1 MPPAAW
7 KNCWHTTSSLLHSP
21 CAHCRKATTCA
32 WCTRCAPSCTF
43 CLAVGPPS
51 PPNTSPPSSARACGS
66 GPGTR
71 AARATATGEG
81 TTRGG
86 VTVAAAERGA
96 QGSKCRWGV
105 MRLGLRGPIGRRG
118 AVRRATARRR
128 WCGSTASC
136 CCSSVDASAGRQS
149 SGCLDSWLLLGSS
162 LHGSRSRYRSRVE
175 LRLSTVRRIINV
187 DGWTAD
193 PRSFCIPAV
202 APHPLPHIAWWV
214 KAPSNCLPHT
224 RLSAENVGSLVFR
237 LGVQGSYPT
246 SCYVR
251 LPAN

>member
-1 MPPAAW
+1 MRGASGCPQQHGKTAGTP
-7 KNCWHTTSSLLHSP
+7 H
-21 CAHCRKATTCA
+21 
-32 WCTRCAPSCTF
+32 
-43 CLAVGPPS
+43 
-51 PPNTSPPSSARACGS
+51 PPSSTLRAHTAERRRRVPGARAVRH
-66 GPGTR
+66 R
-71 AARATATGEG
+71 APSVSLSAHPRRQTPHPLRRLAH
-81 TTRGG
+81 
-86 VTVAAAERGA
+86 AAQAPA
-96 QGSKCRWGV
+96 Q
-105 MRLGLRGPIGRRG
+105 GRRG
-118 AVRRATARRR
+118 QRPQ
-128 WCGSTASC
+128 GKGPPGGG